1 MSYIYCLNFNKL
13 TKIVNW
19 FLQGLVKAVKEELP
33 EAEHRMC
40 ARHILANWK
49 RDSKDPQLEILF
61 WKIARSYT
69 EGDYKENLK
78 ALRLYSSGAHESL
91 LRTNPVTWSRAYFRI
106 GSCCNDNLN
115 NLSES
120 FNKTIKEARKKP
132 LLELLEDI
140 RRQCMVRNAKRAIVA
155 SRLRTTFTK
164 RAHKEI
170 EATKE
175 KSKDCKRYI
184 ACDEYNEIDDG
195 GTTYSVDMAARTCGC
210 IKWQLT
216 GIPCIHA
223 SCVIMAKR
231 LTFGHYVSNYY
242 TANMWRLTYS
252 RGIRPVQGMKL
263 WPQLNRLPVL
273 PPPYRLGNRGRPSNY
288 ERKKGQNESSSSS
301 TKLSRE
307 HRVMTC
313 SNCL

>member
-1 MSYIYCLNFNKL
+1 MN
-13 TKIVNW
+13 
-19 FLQGLVKAVKEELP
+19 AVKEELS

-40 ARHILANWK
+40 ARHILVNWK
-49 RDSKDPQLEILF
+49 RDSKDPRLEILF

-78 ALRLYSSGAHESL
+78 ELRLYSPGAHESL
-91 LRTNPVTWSRAYFRI
+91 LRTNPVAWSRAYFRL
-106 GSCCNDNLN
+106 GSCFNDNFN

-155 SRLRTTFTK
+155 SRLRTRFTK

-184 ACDEYNEIDDG
+184 ACGDYNEIDDG
-195 GTTYSVDMAARTCGC
+195 GTTYSVDMGARTCGY

-216 GIPCIHA
+216 GILCIHA
-223 SCVIMAKR
+223 SCVIMEKR
-231 LTFGHYVSNYY
+231 LTFGDFVSNYY
-242 TANMWRLTYS
+242 VANMWRLTYS
-252 RGIRPVQGMKL
+252 CGIRPVQGMKL

-273 PPPYRLGNRGRPSNY
+273 PPPP
-288 ERKKGQNESSSSS
+288 
-301 TKLSRE
+301 
-307 HRVMTC
+307 
-313 SNCL
+313 